1 MKITI
6 FNLDGTIKEVQEHHF
21 QIPAYITAF
30 DPNQSFLNISDDEMA
45 VFDLDDLG
53 EQEFVVEKF
62 RMLIEYDIANYK
74 KYLLNDKKET
84 SLINA
89 LLSANMEAKDVL
101 KYSKLLGRFVR
112 NIYSSHGHFSSK
124 VSDDE
129 ESNFLNINIIV
140 DVLVHNVYEAIS
152 NKGDSFDPNKF
163 FFNQLNW
170 LYYALKRCLKNNSL
184 SSTGCDALNI
194 LWPFANLKNSGK
206 EWLTTT
212 EGVKRIQDALY
223 STAGKYRSELYR
235 LLLVVN
241 HLDETIKPMTSDT
254 TYAFERIGNKIK
266 TIIDRIPADVVENVR
281 LQLKEDEIIAL
292 NIDCQVNEEI
302 KKSIREVYNNQYNA
316 YVESQGFF
324 LKRHIIQQALRYFK
338 FIEEEQ
344 LVRNDWRRLYFES
357 LDDLANKYSG
367 IGRSHYKLD
376 IPLFYYYIIVEEC
389 EIGKKYDFDG
399 QLLNDLI
406 IRAIY
411 RGSEEKSSLYEQM
424 YRLNYMEM
432 SANLIYDD
440 SKNNDIKKE
449 GNADNDKEE
458 LQNLYN
464 RLLEGPNSNIAED
477 LRKGSFK
484 LATPSEAIDYLIVW
498 LEPLFKRHLNK
509 TNEDQFKDLLI
520 ELLNDD
526 LFKNKLLVGNKRKV
540 IKHNLNVKLM
550 LNIIGKLSELNKGN
564 SRNWVKRYVGP
575 KLRDD
580 LTYMWKLKGSS
591 SLHKY
596 VSGWD
601 NDIDFGVSEL
611 SLEMKNKIEGI
622 FKQ

>member
-89 LLSANMEAKDVL
+89 LLSANMKAKDVL
-101 KYSKLLGRFVR
+101 KYSKLLGRFVS

-170 LYYALKRCLKNNSL
+170 LYYALRRCLKNNSL
-184 SSTGCDALNI
+184 SSTGCDALKI

-235 LLLVVN
+235 LLLIVN
-241 HLDETIKPMTSDT
+241 HLDDAIKPITHNT
-254 TYAFERIGNKIK
+254 TYAFEKIGQKIK
-266 TIIDRIPADVVENVR
+266 TIIDKVPTDIIENVT
-281 LQLKEDEIIAL
+281 LQLEEDEIIAL
-292 NIDCQVNEEI
+292 HIDSQVNEEI
-302 KKSIREVYNNQYNA
+302 KKCIREVYNNQYNA
-316 YVESQGFF
+316 YVENQGEYI
-324 LKRHIIQQALRYFK
+324 KGRTIQQALRRFK
-338 FIEEEQ
+338 YTEEER
-344 LVRNDWRRLYFES
+344 LVRNDWRTLYFES

-367 IGRSHYKLD
+367 IGGSPYKFD
-376 IPLFYYYIIVEEC
+376 IPLFYFYIIVDKC
-389 EIGKKYDFDG
+389 KIGEKYNFDG
-399 QLLNDLI
+399 HLLNDLI

-411 RGSEEKSSLYEQM
+411 RGCESKSSLYEQM

-432 SANLIYDD
+432 SANLIYDE
-440 SKNNDIKKE
+440 SKNNDSKKE
-449 GNADNDKEE
+449 ENANNDKEE

-464 RLLEGPNSNIAED
+464 NLLEGPNSNIAEN

-484 LATPSEAIDYLIVW
+484 LDKPSEAIDYFIVW
-498 LEPLFKRHLNK
+498 LEPLFKRHLNT
-509 TNEDQFKDLLI
+509 TNEVQFKYKLI
-520 ELLNDD
+520 QLLNDD
-526 LFKNKLLVGNKRKV
+526 LFKNKLLVTNKRKV

-550 LNIIGKLSELNKGN
+550 LNIIGKLSELNKEN
-564 SRNWVKRYVGP
+564 SRNWVKRYVGA

>member
-6 FNLDGTIKEVQEHHF
+6 FNQDGSIKEVKEHHF
-21 QIPAYITAF
+21 QIPKYVTAF
-30 DPNQSFLNISDDEMA
+30 DPNQSFLNISEDDMA
-45 VFDLDDLG
+45 VFDYDDIE
-53 EQEFVVEKF
+53 EQKVVVEKF
-62 RMLIEYDIANYK
+62 RMLLDYDINNYAEYLINGK
-74 KYLLNDKKET
+74 KTT

-89 LLSANMEAKDVL
+89 LLCVDMETENFL
-101 KYSKLLGRFVR
+101 IYRRLLGRFIR
-112 NIYSSHGHFSSK
+112 NCYSSYGRFSTK
-124 VSDDE
+124 RIDDE
-129 ESNFLNINIIV
+129 GSGFLDIHIIV
-140 DVLVHNVYEAIS
+140 DVLVYNVIEAIFK
-152 NKGDSFDPNKF
+152 KGDSFDPNKF
-163 FFNQLNW
+163 FFNQINW
-170 LYYALKRCLKNNSL
+170 LYYALRRCLKNNSL
-184 SSTGCDALNI
+184 SSAGCDALKI

-206 EWLTTT
+206 EWLATT
-212 EGVKRIQDALY
+212 EGLKRIQDALY

-241 HLDETIKPMTSDT
+241 HLDETIKPMTSNT
-254 TYAFERIGNKIK
+254 TYAFERITNKIK
-266 TIIDRIPADVVENVR
+266 TIIDRVPTNVIEDVK
-281 LQLKEDEIIAL
+281 LQLEEDEIIAIH
-292 NIDCQVNEEI
+292 IDCQVNEEI
-302 KKSIREVYNNQYNA
+302 KNSIREVYNNQYNA
-316 YVESQGFF
+316 YVENQGEYI
-324 LKRHIIQQALRYFK
+324 KGRTIQQALRRFK
-338 FIEEEQ
+338 YTEEEQ

-367 IGRSHYKLD
+367 IGRSHYKFD

-432 SANLIYDD
+432 SANLIYDE
-440 SKNNDIKKE
+440 SKNNDSKKE
-449 GNADNDKEE
+449 ENANNDKEE

-464 RLLEGPNSNIAED
+464 NLLEGPNSNIAEN

-484 LATPSEAIDYLIVW
+484 LDKPSEAIDYFIVW
-498 LEPLFKRHLNK
+498 LEPLFKRHLNA
-509 TNEDQFKDLLI
+509 TNEVQFKYKLI
-520 ELLNDD
+520 QLLNDD
-526 LFKNKLLVGNKRKV
+526 LFKNKLLVTNKRKV

-550 LNIIGKLSELNKGN
+550 LNIIGKLSELNKEN

-580 LTYMWKLKGSS
+580 LTYMWKHKGSS